1 MSPIQV
7 YSQSG
12 TTLYLYTYNND
23 YRALYCLANDQVVL
37 GGYSWFMM
45 VVSLNAGTSGQYDK
59 RAQEYRVVIEAI
71 F

>member
-1 MSPIQV
+1 
-7 YSQSG
+7 
-12 TTLYLYTYNND
+12 
-23 YRALYCLANDQVVL
+23 
-37 GGYSWFMM
+37 MM

>member
-12 TTLYLYTYNND
+12 TTLYLVVNND
-23 YRALYCLANDQVVL
+23 YRALNGLTTDQVVL

-59 RAQEYRVVIEAI
+59 RVQEYRVVIEAI